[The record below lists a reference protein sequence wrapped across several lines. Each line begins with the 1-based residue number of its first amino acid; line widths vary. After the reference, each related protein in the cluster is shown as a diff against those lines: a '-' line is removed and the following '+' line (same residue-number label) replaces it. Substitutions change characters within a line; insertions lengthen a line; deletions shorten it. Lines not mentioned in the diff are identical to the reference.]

1 MGLRLGLNSN
11 RFVYRNEQF
20 YIHSEGYWL
29 KPVLIGTS
37 LLAKFNKNIVT
48 VDFYFV
54 RSRRFCG
61 RHASCRA
68 GFDVECCTVPW
79 TLDLA
84 SLERAVAESA
94 AVMSADVVETIKRVF
109 VDAK

>member
-54 RSRRFCG
+54 
-61 RHASCRA
+61 
-68 GFDVECCTVPW
+68 
-79 TLDLA
+79 
-84 SLERAVAESA
+84 
-94 AVMSADVVETIKRVF
+94 
-109 VDAK
+109 